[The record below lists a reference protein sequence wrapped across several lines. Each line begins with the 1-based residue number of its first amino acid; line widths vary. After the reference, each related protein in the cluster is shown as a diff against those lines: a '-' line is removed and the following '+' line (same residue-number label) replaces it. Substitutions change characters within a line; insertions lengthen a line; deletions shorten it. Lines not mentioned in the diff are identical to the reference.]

1 MSDSTEAR
9 FRATARGYLKVLI
22 IAPYYDRN
30 VPGESWSTYKWIEG
44 ISAACDTTVLTCHR
58 TGWDSSKSPTAAT
71 ELINFEDR
79 RIPGLKGR
87 IEHELKPGYV
97 SFYFKARRWIREALK
112 AGKQFDLIHQINPL
126 ALRYPSPAVGFGIP
140 FVIGPLAGSLETPA
154 GFQDAAKERTWFRK
168 LRGLDRFRIANDPW
182 LRKTYSEAAAIIGVA
197 PYVQE
202 LLRPCAPKRFEIM
215 AETGVEEV
223 ASEVKAG
230 PAPGEP
236 LRLLFVGRIIRT
248 KGILDGIRA
257 LALCPDTVNVR
268 LDVVGDGDLL
278 EICKAE
284 VERLG
289 ITDKV
294 AFHGR
299 LSRDEVF
306 EWYRRSH
313 VFLFPSFREPSGNVV
328 FEAMSQGLPVI
339 TSTVGGPGY
348 VVDESCG
355 FLVEPA
361 DPESYAHH
369 LAAIITTLA
378 NQPTEIVHL
387 SAGAVRRMDLLAFWP
402 RKIEAINQL
411 FLEILS
417 LSTSTNKTKNSTIVS
432 YKKY

>member
-1 MSDSTEAR
+1 MNSDR
-9 FRATARGYLKVLI
+9 RLKVLLL
-22 IAPYYDRN
+22 APDFDKN
-30 VPGESWSTYKWIEG
+30 TPGESWSTYKWVEG
-44 ISAACDTTVLTCHR
+44 ISRECHVTVLTCHAEDWISE
-58 TGWDSSKSPTAAT
+58 TSPTEAVEIVNWVTPKLPGMQGRLAW
-71 ELINFEDR
+71 ELN
-79 RIPGLKGR
+79 
-87 IEHELKPGYV
+87 PGYIF
-97 SFYFKARRWIREALK
+97 FYFRARRWIRKALK
-112 AGKQFDLIHQINPL
+112 KKRKFDIAHQINPL
-126 ALRYPSPAVGFGIP
+126 ALRYPSPLAGLGIP
-140 FVIGPLAGSLETPA
+140 YIIGPLAGSLQTPA
-154 GFQDAAKERTWFRK
+154 GFHDAAKERVWFRK

-202 LLRPCAPKRFEIM
+202 LLQPCAPKRFEIM

-417 LSTSTNKTKNSTIVS
+417 LSTSTNKIKNSTIVS

>member
-1 MSDSTEAR
+1 MIGEKR
-9 FRATARGYLKVLI
+9 LKILL
-22 IAPYYDRN
+22 IAPYFDRT
-30 VPGESWSTYKWIEG
+30 VPGESWSTYKWVEG
-44 ISAACDTTVLTCHR
+44 ISAECDTTVFTCHR
-58 TGWDSSKSPTAAT
+58 AGWDSSKSPIAAT
-71 ELINFEDR
+71 EVIDLEDR
-79 RIPGLKGR
+79 GIPGLKGR

-97 SFYFKARRWIREALK
+97 FFYLKARRWIREALK

-140 FVIGPLAGSLETPA
+140 FVIGPLAGSLETPS
-154 GFQDAAKERTWFRK
+154 GFRDAAKERTWFRK

-202 LLRPCAPKRFEIM
+202 LLRTCAPKRFEIM

-223 ASEVKAG
+223 SEKVKAG

-236 LRLLFVGRIIRT
+236 LRLLFVGRIIHT

-257 LALCPDTVNVR
+257 IALCPDTVNVR
-268 LDVVGDGDLL
+268 LDVVGAGDLL
-278 EICKAE
+278 EFCKAE
-284 VERLG
+284 AERLG

-294 AFHGR
+294 TFHGR

-339 TSTVGGPGY
+339 TSSVGGPGY
-348 VVDESCG
+348 VVDGTCG
-355 FLVEPA
+355 LKA
-361 DPESYAHH
+361 DPMSPNIYSESLKEH
-369 LAAIITTLA
+369 
-378 NQPTEIVHL
+378 
-387 SAGAVRRMDLLAFWP
+387 
-402 RKIEAINQL
+402 
-411 FLEILS
+411 ILS
-417 LSTSTNKTKNSTIVS
+417 FCEKPESVRILSSGALERMRTIALWDEKITSLLELYHNMVQDILCRKSLI
-432 YKKY
+432 